1 MEHPSGEYRPM
12 GDLLGGDPAIRISSG
27 QLLLCSPLR
36 LEPNQ
41 VVQEAPMTEEPCK
54 HMEQITNLDGQII
67 ERRYTSLWCPK
78 CHLRIVDNYQATP
91 FKLRNR

>member
-1 MEHPSGEYRPM
+1 MAEGET
-12 GDLLGGDPAIRISSG
+12 
-27 QLLLCSPLR
+27 
-36 LEPNQ
+36 
-41 VVQEAPMTEEPCK
+41 MTEEPCK